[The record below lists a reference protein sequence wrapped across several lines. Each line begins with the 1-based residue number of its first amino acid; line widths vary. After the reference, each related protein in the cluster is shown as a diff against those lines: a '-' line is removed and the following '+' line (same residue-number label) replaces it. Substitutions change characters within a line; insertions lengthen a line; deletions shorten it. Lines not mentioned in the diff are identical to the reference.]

1 MAITVINTHKVA
13 DFSKWK
19 EGFEAGAT
27 MRKQAGILITGVFQ
41 HAEDANEVTVISE
54 FPDLETA
61 KAIVSSPGMRE
72 TMQKSGAIEEPR
84 ITFLTS
90 IN

>member
-1 MAITVINTHKVA
+1 MAITVINTHKVS

-19 EGFEAGAT
+19 EGFEAGAG
-27 MRKQAGILITGVFQ
+27 MRKQVGINITGVFQ

-61 KAIVSSPGMRE
+61 KAILASPGMKE
-72 TMQKSGAIEEPR
+72 TMQKNGAIEEPR
-84 ITFLTS
+84 ITFLTAVL
-90 IN
+90 